1 MYCSRKIS
9 SSLLNALSE
18 TDLAICMGCA
28 ILFFWFGLA
37 RWRPG
42 SGQNGA
48 TTAAAAL
55 VRRALSRLSLDPDRD
70 VFAHAWILY
79 IRLISRT
86 LKP

>member
-1 MYCSRKIS
+1 MPYLRQIWPSAWA
-9 SSLLNALSE
+9 ALF
-18 TDLAICMGCA
+18 C
-28 ILFFWFGLA
+28 FFGFGLA